1 MDMNTIDWNEVWKNQ
16 MLKSI
21 GSNPADDYASLW
33 SKRLNAK
40 MFWKI
45 TMENDK
51 GRIEKTMNSLP
62 ITSKSRVLDIGSGP
76 GILSLLISKKASHVT
91 AVEPSREMMSILQ
104 DNIKKFDIT
113 NINCINKRWED
124 VDIEAD
130 LEGPYDVVFASYSL
144 GMIDI
149 KNAIIKMI
157 SSSSSHVH
165 LYWIAGNSLWDIYSP
180 DIWPTL
186 HNKDYQPMPK
196 CNILYNVLYQMGIY
210 PNVNVSELNYRNRFS
225 SFDEAVE
232 YCIPMYKITNASQE
246 QILRNY
252 LKNILKD
259 DNDVLIIEAQTN
271 HVEMWWQ
278 K

>member
-1 MDMNTIDWNEVWKNQ
+1 MDTNTIDWNEVWKDQ
-16 MLKSI
+16 MLKNI

-40 MFWKI
+40 LFLEI

-51 GRIEKTMNSLP
+51 GRIQKTMNSLP

-76 GILSLLISKKASHVT
+76 GVLSILISKKAAHVT
-91 AVEPSREMMSILQ
+91 AVEPSREMMGILQ

-113 NINCINKRWED
+113 NINCVNKRWED
-124 VDIEAD
+124 VDTETD
-130 LEGPYDVVFASYSL
+130 LEGPYDIVFASYSL
-144 GMIDI
+144 GMVDI

-157 SSSSSHVH
+157 SSSSSSVH
-165 LYWIAGNSLWDIYSP
+165 LYWIAGSNLWDIYSP
-180 DIWPTL
+180 EIWPVL
-186 HNKDYQPMPK
+186 HDKDYQPMPK
-196 CNILYNVLYQMGIY
+196 SNILYNVLYQMDIY
-210 PNVNVSELNYRNRFS
+210 PNVNVSKLNYINRFS

-232 YCIPMYKITNASQE
+232 YCIPMYKITNSSQE
-246 QILRNY
+246 QILRDY
-252 LKNILKD
+252 LKCILKNRD
-259 DNDVLIIEAQTN
+259 GFLTIEAQTN

>member
-16 MLKSI
+16 MLKYI
-21 GSNPADDYASLW
+21 GSNPANDYASLW

-40 MFWKI
+40 LFWEI

-76 GILSLLISKKASHVT
+76 GVLSVLVSEKASHVT

-124 VDIEAD
+124 VDIETD
-130 LEGPYDVVFASYSL
+130 LEGPYDIVFASYSL
-144 GMIDI
+144 GMVDI
-149 KNAIIKMI
+149 KSAIIKMI
-157 SSSSSHVH
+157 FSSSSNVY
-165 LYWIAGNSLWDIYSP
+165 LYWIAGNNLWDIYSP
-180 DIWPTL
+180 DIWPAL
-186 HNKDYQPMPK
+186 HDKDYQSMPK
-196 CNILYNVLYQMGIY
+196 SNILYNVLYQMGIY
-210 PNVNVSELNYRNRFS
+210 PNVNVSKLNYRNIFS

-232 YCIPMYKITNASQE
+232 YCIPMYKITNSYQE
-246 QILRNY
+246 QILRDY
-252 LKNILKD
+252 LKRVLK
-259 DNDVLIIEAQTN
+259 NENGFFTIEAETN